1 MSIVPL
7 ARVSLCGARA
17 DKEATL
23 AELQA
28 AGVMH
33 LIPLRE
39 APPLAPS
46 DPEARRRARTAFR
59 HLAETPEPLRPYRP
73 GTAFDRDAVIARIL
87 DNRRELREL
96 RDRRD
101 ELRERISDLAPWG
114 DVTLPPADDLAGL
127 RLWLYPLPI
136 KERAALAR
144 LELPWAVVGRGPTT
158 LHVAVVSREEPPAD
172 ALPVRRIRAGDQP
185 SSALRAELDG
195 IEIAI
200 EEAEHARAALTRWR
214 LLLGADLAAAE
225 DADARRDAGERTR
238 DETEF
243 FAVQGWAPEDAVP
256 ALDALAAERGMALLA
271 EPPSPT
277 DTPPTLLKSPER
289 VAGASDLTNFYT
301 SPGYRSWDPSLV
313 VFASFAVF
321 FAMIL
326 ADAGYAALIAAA
338 TALFWKRLGAS
349 TSGARLR
356 VILAALAGASLV
368 YGALVGSYFGVAPP
382 PGSLLAA
389 VDIIDIENFE
399 TMMAISVIAGA
410 IHLTVA
416 HGAVAWLARRRGGEI
431 WAPLGWIV
439 AIWGGILAWLGGD
452 GATALGLGLV
462 AAGLAGVFWGSAA
475 KQPVATPLDWLK
487 RLGAGAMSLTGIT
500 RKFGDL
506 LSYLR
511 LFALGL
517 ASASL
522 AATFNGLAMDIH
534 AANPGLGLLFAVLVL
549 LFGHTV
555 TFLLGVMSGVVHGLR
570 LNFIEFFGWGL
581 TEEGYPFKAFAKR
594 EAPA

>member
-23 AELQA
+23 ADLQA
-28 AGVMH
+28 LGVVH

-46 DPEARRRARTAFR
+46 DPEARRRAQTAFR
-59 HLAETPEPLRPYRP
+59 HLMETPEPLRPYRP

-101 ELRERISDLAPWG
+101 DLRERIAELAPWG
-114 DVTLPPADDLAGL
+114 DFTLPPADALAGM

-136 KERAALAR
+136 KERAALDR

-158 LHVAVVSREEPPAD
+158 LHVAVVSREEPPLD
-172 ALPVRRIRAGDQP
+172 ALPVRHIRAGDAP
-185 SSALRAELDG
+185 LSALRAELDG
-195 IEIAI
+195 VEIAI

-225 DADARRDAGERTR
+225 DADARRDAGEGTL
-238 DETEF
+238 DEREF

-256 ALDALAAERGMALLA
+256 ELDALAAARGMALLA
-271 EPPSPT
+271 EPPAPA
-277 DTPPTLLKSPER
+277 DTPPTLLRSPEG

-338 TALFWKRLGAS
+338 TALFWKRLGANA
-349 TSGARLR
+349 TGTRLR

-389 VDIIDIENFE
+389 VEVIDIENFE

-475 KQPVATPLDWLK
+475 KLPVATPLDWLK